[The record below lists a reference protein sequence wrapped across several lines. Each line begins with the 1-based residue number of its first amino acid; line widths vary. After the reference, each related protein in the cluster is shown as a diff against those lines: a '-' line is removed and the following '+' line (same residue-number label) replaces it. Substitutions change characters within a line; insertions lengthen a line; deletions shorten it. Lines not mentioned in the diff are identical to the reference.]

1 MQENE
6 FERDYQERAGRWQH
20 DADLLEAQRARLSN
34 FRLAAGGA
42 MIAAAL
48 YWVFTRELYGVPA
61 AIIAGVILALL
72 VRRYRQLTAL
82 WERASTLAT
91 VNRYGAARVRRD
103 WASLPDPP
111 PIEVPDGH
119 PYARDL
125 DIVGHASL
133 QQLVDTTGTTMGR
146 DRLADW
152 LLTPA
157 DPADIP
163 ARQDAVRELSSDLDW
178 LQELQQ
184 RALRGKIDDEQ
195 TTAFLEW
202 IESPGLR
209 LPVLTWLARL
219 SVLGLLAII
228 VLSVAGVLD
237 SSLLAIAFAVNL
249 VISAAL
255 HRKVGQRLDAAI
267 EHGSAIRSYAELL
280 DLLSDRTHAATLL
293 QEIDGPLRVDGVA
306 ASEAADKLAKIL
318 SYGIP
323 RGSLQSYVMQAAVAW
338 DVHVYDR
345 LEAWRERYG
354 AQVPHWLE
362 AIGWYESLGALAN
375 LAHDNPGWVY
385 PGLGGNNDRL
395 SATELGHA
403 LIPESRLVCNDVT
416 IGPPGTFLFVTG
428 SNMSGK
434 STLLRS
440 VGMNVVLANMGAP
453 ACAREMSL
461 PPISLWTSVRIVDS
475 LEAGISY
482 YMAEL
487 LRLKQVVDAALGD
500 QPDGRTICFL
510 LDEILSGTNTGERQ
524 IAARRI
530 ISLLVDHG
538 AIGAVSTHD
547 LDLIEGDSLS
557 AKAQKVHFTE
567 TVLRTGGVLDMTF
580 DYKLRPGLATSTN
593 ALKLMELVGIPLQ
606 DQPGSTL

>member
-1 MQENE
+1 VQENA
-6 FERDYQERAGRWQH
+6 FERDYQERAERWQH
-20 DADLLEAQRARLSN
+20 DADLLEGQRARLSN

-61 AIIAGVILALL
+61 AIIAGIILALL

-82 WERASTLAT
+82 WERASALAT
-91 VNRYGAARVRRD
+91 VNRYGAARVQRD
-103 WASLPDPP
+103 WAALPEPP

-125 DIVGHASL
+125 DIIGHASL

-152 LLTPA
+152 LL
-157 DPADIP
+157 DPIEPSAIP
-163 ARQDAVRELSSDLDW
+163 AQQDAVRELSGDLDW

-195 TTAFLEW
+195 TSAFLEW

-219 SVLGLLAII
+219 SVLGLLAI
-228 VLSVAGVLD
+228 VALSIARVID
-237 SSLLAIAFAVNL
+237 SSLLAFAFVVNL

-255 HRKVGQRLDAAI
+255 HRKAGQRLDAAI
-267 EHGSAIRSYAELL
+267 EHGTAIRSYAELL
-280 DLLSDRTHAATLL
+280 ELLSHRPHTAALL
-293 QEIDGPLRVDGVA
+293 REIDAPLQIDGVA
-306 ASEAADKLAKIL
+306 ASDAAEKLAKIL
-318 SYGIP
+318 SYGVP

-338 DVHVYDR
+338 DVHFYDR
-345 LEAWRERYG
+345 LEAWREQYG
-354 AQVPHWLE
+354 THVPGWLD
-362 AIGWYESLGALAN
+362 AIGWYEALGAWAN
-375 LAHDNPGWVY
+375 LAHDNPAWVY
-385 PGLGGNNDRL
+385 PNLSRTNDRL

-403 LIPESRLVCNDVT
+403 LIPESRRVCNDVT
-416 IGPPGTFLFVTG
+416 TGPPGTFLFVTG

-440 VGMNVVLANMGAP
+440 VGMNVVLANMGGP
-453 ACAREMSL
+453 ACARTMAL

-487 LRLKQVVDAALGD
+487 LRLKQVVDAALAD
-500 QPDGRTICFL
+500 TSDERTICFL

-567 TVLRTGGVLDMTF
+567 TVMRSNGVLDMTF